1 MTIYILNV
9 ISIPIYYLMIKRIRT
24 KNEKNLI
31 VVFLICMQMIF
42 IAGMRGVSVGTDTQR
57 YNWIFDAIKNLHWK
71 ELHNYYIDFGY
82 SVINK
87 LVSSINGNFRVMLFV
102 NAIIIYFGIYNIIKK
117 NSVDKI
123 MSIFLFI
130 SMGYFSSSL
139 NVMRQF
145 IALTFVILS
154 YSAFMEKKSFFKI
167 TFYCIIAGVFH
178 STALLC
184 LGAII
189 LYALLE
195 SKKVGRS
202 FFFKLLVVVISI
214 GVCFSVDYV
223 FTVLGLDS
231 DYLASGAGFTYSI
244 FNLSFL
250 IKIVLLIAGWYIIKK
265 CKNLDSDEFN
275 TLKFLNFLNIVSCFM
290 NVMAVSF
297 NMFTRLNIYFSI
309 GMIVLIPNIIKY
321 LPIKNKIMIKVVVY
335 TGFSVLLYSQL
346 VNNDNLIIP
355 YNTIL

>member
-1 MTIYILNV
+1 
-9 ISIPIYYLMIKRIRT
+9 
-24 KNEKNLI
+24 
-31 VVFLICMQMIF
+31 
-42 IAGMRGVSVGTDTQR
+42 
-57 YNWIFDAIKNLHWK
+57 
-71 ELHNYYIDFGY
+71 
-82 SVINK
+82 
-87 LVSSINGNFRVMLFV
+87 MLFV

-202 FFFKLLVVVISI
+202 FFLKLLVVVISI

-275 TLKFLNFLNIVSCFM
+275 TLKFFNFLNIVSCFM